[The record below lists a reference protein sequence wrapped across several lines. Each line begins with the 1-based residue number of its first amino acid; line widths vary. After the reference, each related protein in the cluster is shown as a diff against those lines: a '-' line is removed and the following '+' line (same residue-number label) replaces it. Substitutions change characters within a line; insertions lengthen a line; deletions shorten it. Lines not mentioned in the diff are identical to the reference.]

1 MGIATIEELVRASAL
16 LTTDQSRTSLIS
28 ILVEQAQDISKSE
41 VGALY
46 AYPVE
51 TSKSNDL
58 KMIFKRGKYDVPQA
72 FTIDSDL
79 IEFMEDC
86 NEALIVHNKDSLFF
100 KEGLLNDSMSSAIV
114 LPLNTAKRKIG
125 LLILNSKID

>member
-1 MGIATIEELVRASAL
+1 MGIATIEDLVRASAL
-16 LTTDQSRTSLIS
+16 LTTDQTRTSLIS

-46 AYPVE
+46 AYPLD
-51 TSKSNDL
+51 KQNIL
-58 KMIFKRGKYDVPQA
+58 KMVYKRGKYDVPKS

-86 NEALIVHNKDSLFF
+86 GEALIVHS
-100 KEGLLNDSMSSAIV
+100 KEDTYFRKSLLNEEMHSAIV
-114 LPLNTAKRKIG
+114 LPLNTAKKKIVQ
-125 LLILNSKID
+125 LRN